1 MIIIIDDGFL
11 TICLIVSIVY
21 QLLFY
26 LPAAICKFD
35 KVTDLA
41 YGSNFVLV
49 AILTLIFGE
58 TFFVRKIIAT
68 VAVSV
73 WGLRL
78 IGYLF
83 YRITKIGRDERFDG
97 TRDKPI
103 RFFIWFMLQFIG
115 VWLISLPLILLNSSQ
130 INPHFQ
136 WNDYFGWT
144 LWLIGF
150 LFEVVG
156 DQQKSSYRS
165 DPTNKD
171 HWCDVGLWRYSRHPN
186 YFGEICCWWGIFA
199 TSASVL
205 HTWQFFS
212 VIGPAFITLL
222 IMFGSGIP
230 TTEKSTDRKY
240 GKIPEYREWKR
251 RTPVLIPFIPNL
263 FGGVAKTLFCCEFG
277 IYNYAPETIAEQ
289 GLLLEE

>member
-144 LWLIGF
+144 LWLICGGKVHESGHVKEEKEASG
-150 LFEVVG
+150 FEVHCLC
-156 DQQKSSYRS
+156 S
-165 DPTNKD
+165 
-171 HWCDVGLWRYSRHPN
+171 
-186 YFGEICCWWGIFA
+186 
-199 TSASVL
+199 
-205 HTWQFFS
+205 
-212 VIGPAFITLL
+212 
-222 IMFGSGIP
+222 
-230 TTEKSTDRKY
+230 
-240 GKIPEYREWKR
+240 
-251 RTPVLIPFIPNL
+251 
-263 FGGVAKTLFCCEFG
+263 
-277 IYNYAPETIAEQ
+277 
-289 GLLLEE
+289 